1 MPDEDVVVATY
12 CVGRV
17 VGVGRVDGVGFDV
30 GVGRVV
36 EVELFP
42 VLLAI
47 VVDVELEVDALWDEW
62 LPRKA
67 SNPNTT
73 TTPMARAIPVPGR
86 RRWFIESSAIRWA
99 RSLLGVVTISADASV
114 RLLANGLASS
124 NTIGSSGSG
133 NSSVP
138 LTGTGGTTRSVR
150 PADPS
155 AVTLRGMG
163 RTVGG
168 PIRSDRCSSVPR
180 AWL

>member
-86 RRWFIESSAIRWA
+86 RRWFIESRAIR
-99 RSLLGVVTISADASV
+99 
-114 RLLANGLASS
+114 
-124 NTIGSSGSG
+124 
-133 NSSVP
+133 
-138 LTGTGGTTRSVR
+138 
-150 PADPS
+150 
-155 AVTLRGMG
+155 
-163 RTVGG
+163 
-168 PIRSDRCSSVPR
+168 
-180 AWL
+180 